1 MKVKD
6 LIAQEVSIDVYDS
19 VCEELGIAFDGPLVL
34 TDAGMQKFSEVLDYE
49 VSLVNSGP
57 YMNAIVD
64 VDGPEGVWQKRLRKA
79 KEFFD
84 SAAGYCAWD
93 DYEKW
98 FKEEA

>member
-6 LIAQEVSIDVYDS
+6 LIAQEVCIDVYDN

-34 TDAGMQKFSEVLDYE
+34 TDAGMQKFSEVLYYE

-79 KEFFD
+79 KRFFD
-84 SAAGYCAWD
+84 AAAGYCTVEEYEAW
-93 DYEKW
+93 
-98 FKEEA
+98 FAEA